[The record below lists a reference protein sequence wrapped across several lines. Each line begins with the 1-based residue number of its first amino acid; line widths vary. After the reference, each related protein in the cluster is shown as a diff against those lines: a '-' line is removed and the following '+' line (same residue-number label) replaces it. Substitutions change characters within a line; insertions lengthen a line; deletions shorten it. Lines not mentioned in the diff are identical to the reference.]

1 MKKIEIWVNRT
12 QNAVKIKKKPT
23 PLWHLHRENN
33 RKFEIWTNL
42 QWKRPQN
49 ALKTQNNPL
58 CDLYRNRTFRILAN
72 LLWNRNQN
80 TCDLHRGKNWK
91 LQIWVSLICN
101 IAQNANKVK
110 ITPLCDV
117 HRGRNRK
124 FEIWFNWFWKRAR
137 NEMKIRN
144 PPCMWFT

>member
-1 MKKIEIWVNRT
+1 MKESNENKEKLLSGSYIEAEIENSKFGPICNEKDQNMSWKFKIT
-12 QNAVKIKKKPT
+12 
-23 PLWHLHRENN
+23 
-33 RKFEIWTNL
+33 
-42 QWKRPQN
+42 
-49 ALKTQNNPL
+49 PL
-58 CDLYRNRTFRILAN
+58 CDLYWGRNRTFRILAN
-72 LLWNRNQN
+72 LLWNRDQN

-144 PPCMWFT
+144 HPCMWFT